1 MNAAGFLHSIG
12 RDSIGRD
19 LRYALR
25 AMRRSPSFTV
35 VAAVTLALGIGAT
48 TAIFTVVNA
57 VLIQPLRYP
66 EPDALIL
73 VSHTAVFQG
82 LAIDSFSLNSQ
93 MYVAYLDHNQT
104 FQEFGVWTTGSANL
118 VALGRPERVQTVEV
132 TQGVLPALGVQ
143 PALGRWFSQADDSPG
158 TPETVMLTDG
168 YWRRRFGEDRR
179 VVGRV
184 VTIDSRPREVIGVM
198 PASFRFPD
206 LEPDVILPK
215 RIDRSRLS
223 FAGFGNRGLARLA
236 PGVTVAQANAD
247 IARLLPIWLE
257 SLGEV
262 RKAME
267 ALRIGPAARPLKQF
281 VVGDVGKVLWV
292 VMGTVGMVLL
302 IACANVANL
311 VLVRAQ
317 GRQRELAIRTALG
330 AGWIRIARELLVQSL
345 VLGLAGGVLG
355 LAFAAAALRLLVML
369 APANLPRLA
378 EIAID
383 PAALGFALAMSL
395 LSGLLFGLVPMMK
408 RAPQIATLLR
418 AGGRSG
424 THSREQRRSQNTL
437 VVVQVALALV
447 LLVAS
452 GLMIRSIQ
460 AMRHIE
466 PGFVQPEHVQ
476 TVRVGIPET
485 EVSDPDRLLQLQRE
499 MVDRLAA
506 IGGVMSVSFTTALPM
521 ETEPE
526 FESSTTVFV
535 EGVTLKRG
543 ETTPLRRIKWVSPQ
557 SFATVGTPLVA
568 GRDLTW
574 IDLYESRDVVIVSQN
589 MARETWGSAP
599 AALGKRV
606 RESQSSPWR
615 EVVGVAGDV
624 YDDGAHQRPPA
635 IVYLPARGQPS
646 VAYALRTGRAGTAS
660 LVREIQQA
668 VAQVNPNLPIARVR
682 TLDEFYRRSMARTS
696 FTLVMLAVAGAMAL
710 LLGVIGIYGV
720 LAYTVASRRPEVGI
734 RVALGAPPWAVKRM
748 FIRHGLVLCGA
759 GVALGLVAASGLSRL
774 MSSLVFGVTPQD
786 PATYAATGIVLLL
799 AATLASYIPASRA
812 AAVDPM
818 EALRAE

>member
-1 MNAAGFLHSIG
+1 MPRTGVLDALSP
-12 RDSIGRD
+12 DSIGRD

-25 AMRRSPSFTV
+25 SMRRSPSFTM
-35 VAAVTLALGIGAT
+35 VAAATLALGIGAT

-57 VLIQPLRYP
+57 VLIQPLQYP
-66 EPDALIL
+66 QSDALIL
-73 VSHTAVFQG
+73 VSHTAVFRG

-93 MYVAYLDHNQT
+93 MYVTYLDHNQT
-104 FQEFGVWTTGSANL
+104 FLEFGVWSTGSANL
-118 VALGRPERVQTVEV
+118 VAAGRPERVQTIEA

-143 PALGRWFSQADDSPG
+143 PALGRWFLQTDDSPG
-158 TPETVMLTDG
+158 TPETVILTDG
-168 YWRRRFGEDRR
+168 YWRRRFGEDSH

-198 PASFRFPD
+198 PAHFRFPD

-215 RIDRSRLS
+215 RIDRSRLAFS
-223 FAGFGNRGLARLA
+223 GFGNRGIARLK
-236 PGVTVAQANAD
+236 PGVTLAQANAD
-247 IARLLPIWLE
+247 IARLLPIWLA
-257 SLGEV
+257 SLGQV
-262 RKAME
+262 KQAME

-281 VVGDVGKVLWV
+281 VIGDVGKILWV

-330 AGWIRIARELLVQSL
+330 AGWIRIARELLAHSL
-345 VLGLAGGVLG
+345 VLGLLGGALGLG
-355 LAFAAAALRLLVML
+355 LALAALRLLVRL
-369 APANLPRLA
+369 APANLPRLT

-383 PAALGFALAMSL
+383 PAAFGFALAMSL
-395 LSGLLFGLVPMMK
+395 LSGLLFGLVPVMK
-408 RAPQIATLLR
+408 RAAPISTVLR

-424 THSREQRRSQNTL
+424 THSREQRRSQNAL

-460 AMRHIE
+460 AMRHVA

-476 TVRVGIPET
+476 TVRFGIPET
-485 EVSDPDRLLQLQRE
+485 EVSDPDRLLRVQRDI
-499 MVDRLAA
+499 VDRLAA
-506 IGGVMSVSFTTALPM
+506 IGGVTVVSFTTALPM

-535 EGVTLKRG
+535 EGVTLKPG
-543 ETTPLRRIKWVSPQ
+543 ETTPLRRIKWVSPG

-574 IDLYESRDVVIVSQN
+574 TDLSESRGVVIVSQN
-589 MARETWGSAP
+589 MARETWGSAA
-599 AALGKRV
+599 AALGRRV
-606 RESQSSPWR
+606 RDSQSSPWR
-615 EVVGVAGDV
+615 EVIGVAGDV
-624 YDDGAHQRPPA
+624 YDDGAHQRAPA
-635 IVYLPARGQPS
+635 IVYWPARAQPS
-646 VAYALRTGRAGTAS
+646 VAFALRTGRAGTES
-660 LVREIQQA
+660 LVREMQQA
-668 VAQVNPNLPIARVR
+668 VARVNPNLPLSRVR

-696 FTLVMLAVAGAMAL
+696 FTLVMLSIAGAMAL

-734 RVALGAPPWAVKRM
+734 RVALGARPWAVKGM
-748 FIRHGLVLCGA
+748 FIRHGLLLSGSGIAV
-759 GVALGLVAASGLSRL
+759 GLAAAAGLSRL

-786 PATYAATGIVLLL
+786 PATYAATATVLLIS
-799 AATLASYIPASRA
+799 AMAASYIPASRA